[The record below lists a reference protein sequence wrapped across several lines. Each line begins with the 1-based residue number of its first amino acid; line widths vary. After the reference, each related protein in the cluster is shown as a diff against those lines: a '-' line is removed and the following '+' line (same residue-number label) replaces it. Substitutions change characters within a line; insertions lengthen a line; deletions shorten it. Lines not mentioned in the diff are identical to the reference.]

1 MTDVLARII
10 ARKRREAADR
20 LRGPVDAKPTT
31 RSLRQALGRP
41 GARFIMEVKRK
52 SPSGHRSAHAIEEA
66 AKAYAPVAD
75 AISVLTDGQD
85 FGGSLDDLSTV
96 RGLFEGPILAK
107 DFVVDAAQVSE
118 ARAAGADAV
127 LAMLSVLADSEA
139 AEVLAE
145 AARLCMDTIVEVHD
159 GTELARA
166 LSLDA
171 RIIGINNRD
180 LKSLKTDL
188 AVTERLAPMVPR
200 DVLLISESGVA
211 DHSDVQRLSPLADAF
226 LVGSSLMAAG
236 DIAEAA
242 RALVHGRTKLCG
254 LTRIEDV
261 ERAARSGATHV
272 GLVLVPG
279 TPRAI
284 DPALARELAT
294 AAHDLGLKAVGVFRD
309 EEPEALARTA
319 ATIGVDAVQLHGRES
334 DAAIAGIKR
343 RLPDTEVWA
352 ACSVGES
359 VDEPRRAADR
369 HLFDTRRNGQFGGT
383 GSTFDWSVLAGRSE
397 LPNAYLA
404 GGIGPDNAAGAAR
417 VGAYGLDVGSR
428 IEAAPGRK
436 DAVKV
441 EALFAALRPT
451 ARCGR

>member
-1 MTDVLARII
+1 
-10 ARKRREAADR
+10 
-20 LRGPVDAKPTT
+20 
-31 RSLRQALGRP
+31 
-41 GARFIMEVKRK
+41 
-52 SPSGHRSAHAIEEA
+52 
-66 AKAYAPVAD
+66 
-75 AISVLTDGQD
+75 
-85 FGGSLDDLSTV
+85 
-96 RGLFEGPILAK
+96 
-107 DFVVDAAQVSE
+107 VSE
-118 ARAAGADAV
+118 AREAGADAV

-145 AARLCMDTIVEVHD
+145 ATRLGMDAIVEVHD
-159 GTELARA
+159 QTELARA
-166 LSLDA
+166 LSLGA

-180 LKSLKTDL
+180 LKSLRTDL

-200 DVLLISESGVA
+200 DVLLISESGVS

-226 LVGSSLMAAG
+226 LVGSSLMASD

-261 ERAARSGATHV
+261 ELAARFGATHV

-334 DAAIAGIKR
+334 DGAIAGLKR
-343 RLPDTEVWA
+343 RLPDAEVWA
-352 ACSVGES
+352 ACSV
-359 VDEPRRAADR
+359 VDAPRRAADR

-383 GSTFDWSVLAGRSE
+383 GSVFDWSVLTDRSE
-397 LPNAYLA
+397 LPNAFVA
-404 GGIGPDNAAGAAR
+404 GGIGPDNAAAAAR
-417 VGAYGLDVGSR
+417 IGAYGLDVGSR

-436 DAVKV
+436 DAAKV
-441 EALFAALRPT
+441 EELFAALRPT
-451 ARCGR
+451 ARCRR